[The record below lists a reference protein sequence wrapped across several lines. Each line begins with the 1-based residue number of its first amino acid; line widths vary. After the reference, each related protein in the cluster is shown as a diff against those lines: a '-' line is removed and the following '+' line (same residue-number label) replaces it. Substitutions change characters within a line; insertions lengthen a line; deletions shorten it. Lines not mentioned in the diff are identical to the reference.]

1 MAKASRTISHIEE
14 QMSENTILN
23 MWTQN
28 WGIKVYPAY
37 GIDKLKFSFI
47 EKGAQGKGKSF
58 DIYME
63 CLRDGAQC
71 FDNWA
76 YDILHGRFERVLAR
90 EKEAG
95 ERYPNAYKYTTGESA
110 EKSVGIMNS
119 NGGGYCINAS
129 VPGEDGKKNFCNIPV
144 SFHDLRHLAERYIV
158 SYESRKDALE
168 QIRVKA
174 EADSRNW
181 NKDADPEPEAAPKA
195 ETAKETPAKAEEAK
209 SSQSESN
216 NKKPTPETTAVEL
229 KTSSLLTEEN
239 GSYHLQAFDKKNVER
254 DFVFP
259 KQYWDSNKYGKVGD
273 QFKAKASEKDGI
285 MVTLHF
291 YVYNQKN
298 YVAKI
303 GK

>member
-14 QMSENTILN
+14 QMNENAILS
-23 MWTQN
+23 MWTQTR
-28 WGIKVYPAY
+28 GIKVYPAY

-76 YDILHGRFERVLAR
+76 YDILHGRFERVLSK
-90 EKEAG
+90 EKEFG
-95 ERYPNAYKYTTGESA
+95 EKYPQAYKYVTGEKA
-110 EKSVGIMNS
+110 EKSVGICNS
-119 NGGGYCINAS
+119 TNGGYCINAS
-129 VPGEDGKKNFCNIPV
+129 TPGEDGKSRFCNIPV
-144 SFHDLRHLAERYIV
+144 SFHDLRHLAERYLV
-158 SYESRKDALE
+158 SYESRKIALE
-168 QIRVKA
+168 QIRANA
-174 EADSRNW
+174 ESEARNW
-181 NKDADPEPEAAPKA
+181 NKDADATPEVKEAEVASSADTSVKSSKPA
-195 ETAKETPAKAEEAK
+195 QNTAKE
-209 SSQSESN
+209 
-216 NKKPTPETTAVEL
+216 KKPTPETTAVEL
-229 KTSSLLTEEN
+229 KTSSLLEEEN
-239 GSYHLQAFDKKNVER
+239 GSYHLHAFDKKNVER

-273 QFKAKASEKDGI
+273 QFKKKASEKDGI